1 MLQQECGRSF
11 SYVSHLC
18 PKFSDTRD
26 YWPGAQ
32 RRETYCLTMVA
43 LVSNFQNGVVSKM
56 PGTTGESQEA
66 FRGKWDMVKGV
77 LCLFPDSPILIMILS
92 CSIDEAI
99 PWESSHNQNSHLSGF
114 AWEQDKMFS
123 NVANSEN
130 KTNNKKTK
138 AGSEWLAV
146 SHQQL
151 AIRSKLFYWFCEYF

>member
-1 MLQQECGRSF
+1 
-11 SYVSHLC
+11 
-18 PKFSDTRD
+18 
-26 YWPGAQ
+26 
-32 RRETYCLTMVA
+32 MVA

-66 FRGKWDMVKGV
+66 FRGKRDMVKGV

-114 AWEQDKMFS
+114 AWEQDKVFS
-123 NVANSEN
+123 NVVNSEN

-138 AGSEWLAV
+138 AGSA
-146 SHQQL
+146 
-151 AIRSKLFYWFCEYF
+151 